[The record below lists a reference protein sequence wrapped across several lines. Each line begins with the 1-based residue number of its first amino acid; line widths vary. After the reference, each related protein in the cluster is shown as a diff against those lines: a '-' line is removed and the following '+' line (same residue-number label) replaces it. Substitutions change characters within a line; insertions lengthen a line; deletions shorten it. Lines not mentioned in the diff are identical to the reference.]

1 MEKRPKRLLDEVR
14 EVIRRKHH
22 SRRTERTYV
31 SWIRRFILY
40 HEKRHPRDM
49 GKKEIEPFLPAALF
63 NLTGGD
69 KPLHVVLLSR
79 SSPLGETAPP
89 E

>member
-1 MEKRPKRLLDEVR
+1 MENRPKKPLDEVR
-14 EVIRRKHH
+14 EVIRRKHY

-31 SWIRRFILY
+31 SWIRRFILC

-49 GKKEIEPFLPAALF
+49 GKKEIETFLPAAFF

-69 KPLHVVLLSR
+69 KPLHATLLSR
-79 SSPLGETAPP
+79 SSPVGETAPP